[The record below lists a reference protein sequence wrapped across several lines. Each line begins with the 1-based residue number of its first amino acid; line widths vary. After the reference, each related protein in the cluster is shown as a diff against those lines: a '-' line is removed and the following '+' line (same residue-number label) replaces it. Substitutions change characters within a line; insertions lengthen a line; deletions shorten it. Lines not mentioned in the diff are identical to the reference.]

1 MDQWTVKWTYQ
12 CTPDD
17 GRVMAE
23 TYVGWIEQKYE
34 NKKVHTFLNL
44 SSPYPNTLHWLSYPA
59 LKYMGNGQIP
69 VQQSNPVIYKNCYK
83 GTEATDISSGQ
94 LFSEQWF

>member
-17 GRVMAE
+17 GRVTAE

-34 NKKVHTFLNL
+34 NQNQKVHSLVKKLKIKIKMHGEHNVKK
-44 SSPYPNTLHWLSYPA
+44 YETLFVF
-59 LKYMGNGQIP
+59 NGI
-69 VQQSNPVIYKNCYK
+69 
-83 GTEATDISSGQ
+83 
-94 LFSEQWF
+94 

>member
-17 GRVMAE
+17 GRVAAE

-34 NKKVHTFLNL
+34 NKKVHSLVKKLKITVTECFLSL
-44 SSPYPNTLHWLSYPA
+44 TCWKVVDGVMHVTLVYVWC
-59 LKYMGNGQIP
+59 I
-69 VQQSNPVIYKNCYK
+69 
-83 GTEATDISSGQ
+83 
-94 LFSEQWF
+94 